1 MFGIERRVM
10 ESTSYLEPTIIAR
23 RDEEGKEG
31 VAYVGGQNA
40 LIVFR
45 SKDEAEMF
53 RDFSGLYPA
62 SEGFEAIPVDE
73 AEIGRTCDRHDL
85 RRICVP
91 EPWTETSGASFYDA
105 AEFSG
110 MLRESVLDEDG

>member
-1 MFGIERRVM
+1 MFGIERRIM
-10 ESTSYLEPTIIAR
+10 ESTTYLEPTIIAR
-23 RDEEGKEG
+23 RDDEGKEG

-45 SKDEAEMF
+45 SKEEAEKF

-73 AEIGRTCDRHDL
+73 AEIGRTCVRHDL
-85 RRICVP
+85 SRICVP

-105 AEFSG
+105 AEFRG
-110 MLRESVLDEDG
+110 MLRESVLEEDG